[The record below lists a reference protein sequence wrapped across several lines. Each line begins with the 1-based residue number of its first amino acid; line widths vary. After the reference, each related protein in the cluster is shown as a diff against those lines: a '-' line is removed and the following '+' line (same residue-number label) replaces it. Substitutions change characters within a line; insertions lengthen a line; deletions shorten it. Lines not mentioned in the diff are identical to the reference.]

1 MGKKHNGWQNV
12 GGEYHYR
19 DTLKTTRR
27 LLAYGV
33 IAAQLGLA
41 VASPAAG
48 QIRLPRPT
56 HVGVDAEVLAAT
68 WRDRETRSVT
78 YADTDETDVFLS
90 LLPLTNNLLG
100 GRITMVFRARYRN
113 RRPIVPP
120 GSLEFRVRVG
130 PLYAPRLQPVINF
143 ELDRGTED
151 ARRVDLSGQIQY
163 QALGTHEPPREVVF
177 TLPVGLQLLHLINA
191 DTVDGN
197 VLGSTDFMFSQAQIE
212 ALREYVTRILSVGQ
226 RRTRQG
232 R

>member
-1 MGKKHNGWQNV
+1 MGEKHNGWQNV

-78 YADTDETDVFLS
+78 YADTDETDV
-90 LLPLTNNLLG
+90 
-100 GRITMVFRARYRN
+100 
-113 RRPIVPP
+113 
-120 GSLEFRVRVG
+120 
-130 PLYAPRLQPVINF
+130 
-143 ELDRGTED
+143 LDRGTED

-163 QALGTHEPPREVVF
+163 QAPGTDQPPREVVF

-197 VLGSTDFMFSQAQIE
+197 VLGSTDFIFSRAQIE

-226 RRTRQG
+226 R
-232 R
+232 